1 MATRITVRALRINP
15 SEIMRRVRSGESF
28 EVTVRG
34 EKVAT
39 IQPYSA
45 RTPYQQLEE
54 EGAIIHGRHDIDWAS
69 WEPLP
74 PDHSRPTL
82 SDRLERLR
90 ADER

>member
-1 MATRITVRALRINP
+1 MARVLTVQALRSDL

-28 EVTVRG
+28 DVTVRG

-39 IQPYSA
+39 IRPYSA
-45 RTPYQQLEE
+45 STPYQHLEE
-54 EGAIIHGRHDIDWAS
+54 EGAIILGRNQIDWAA

-74 PDHSRPTL
+74 ADRSRPTL

-90 ADER
+90 GDQR

>member
-1 MATRITVRALRINP
+1 
-15 SEIMRRVRSGESF
+15 MRRVESGESF

-39 IQPYSA
+39 IRPYNP
-45 RTPYQQLEE
+45 RTPYERLEE
-54 EGAIIHGRHDIDWAS
+54 ERAIIHGRHEIDWAA

-74 PDHSRPTL
+74 ADRSRPTL
-82 SDRLERLR
+82 TDRLERLR